1 MIRRLLLAT
10 VFAAAAAAA
19 EPVKVD
25 GGEFATVL
33 PPMPGTEVIRVEDF
47 LLDRIPVSN
56 EAFLAFVTRN
66 PEWRRGMAKKLL
78 VGEHYLEHW
87 KGPLTLGDES
97 LREQPVTNVSWFAA
111 RAYCESRGGR
121 LPSWHEWEYAAAA
134 GRDEFDARH
143 RPEWRQRILDWY
155 AQTGGK
161 PLRKVGAMPPD
172 VRGIHDLHGLI
183 WEWVE
188 DYNALMISGD
198 NREQGGADEVMF
210 CGAGAASMKDREHYA
225 VLMRVAMLSSLKAGE
240 GTRNLGF
247 RCAYDPQGE

>member
-1 MIRRLLLAT
+1 MKALLIVAAL
-10 VFAAAAAAA
+10 FGAAAMA
-19 EPVKVD
+19 EPVAVD
-25 GGEFATVL
+25 GGEFTTVL
-33 PPMPGTEVIRVEDF
+33 PPAPGIEKAKVDDF
-47 LLDRIPVSN
+47 RLDATPVTN
-56 EAFLAFVTRN
+56 AEFLAFVTRN
-66 PEWRRGMAKKLL
+66 PEWRRGTATGVL
-78 VGEHYLEHW
+78 VGNHYLAHW

-111 RAYCESRGGR
+111 RAYCEARGGR
-121 LPSWHEWEYAAAA
+121 LPDWYEWEYAAAA
-134 GRDEFDARH
+134 GRDELDARH

-161 PLRKVGAMPPD
+161 PLRAVGQTAPD

-188 DYNALMISGD
+188 DYNALMVSGD

-210 CGAGAASMKDREHYA
+210 CGAGAASMKEREHYA

-247 RCAYDPQGE
+247 RCAYDVEGE